1 MDSSYF
7 SASDG
12 HLWVKMESSS
22 LVALEA
28 NFIWGVEVPVLVPGL
43 ATASYGTSL
52 LLHLVLLPMVM
63 LLLFFIIMLRLMPY
77 HS

>member
-12 HLWVKMESSS
+12 HPWVKMESSS

-28 NFIWGVEVPVLVPGL
+28 NFIWGVEVPVPVPSFS
-43 ATASYGTSL
+43 TAGYGTSL